1 MYPRRTFSFGLGYTL
16 FKVAKIVSKSARS
29 QSWLC
34 LFKYKERLCRDPDQ
48 GWQIRTSDGEL
59 VCVGTS
65 NGTVSE
71 YFSRMWLRFCRNDSS
86 TSTPSA
92 TNLSYRALTDTGS
105 FRASNMKNAI
115 LFSQCRISYL
125 GQLSWSLETFRFYD
139 EDDCENEIF
148 SITSSS
154 SASVSVIRAGKRDSR
169 SLFTTGFSE
178 KVVVTETS
186 YQMLTNLSFSRSG
199 EGLTSFNKK

>member
-1 MYPRRTFSFGLGYTL
+1 MYPTRTFDFGLRLTL

-34 LFKYKERLCRDPDQ
+34 RFKYKEHLWRYLDQ

-86 TSTPSA
+86 SSTPSA
-92 TNLSYRALTDTGS
+92 TNLSYKALADAGS
-105 FRASNMKNAI
+105 FRASNMKNAT
-115 LFSQCRISYL
+115 LFSQCRISNLVNCFGRY
-125 GQLSWSLETFRFYD
+125 
-139 EDDCENEIF
+139 ENEIL

-154 SASVSVIRAGKRDSR
+154 SASVSVIK
-169 SLFTTGFSE
+169 E
-178 KVVVTETS
+178 V
-186 YQMLTNLSFSRSG
+186 
-199 EGLTSFNKK
+199 

>member
-1 MYPRRTFSFGLGYTL
+1 MYPTRTFDIGLRLTL

-34 LFKYKERLCRDPDQ
+34 RFKYKEHLWRDLDQ

-86 TSTPSA
+86 SSTPSA
-92 TNLSYRALTDTGS
+92 TNLSYKALADAGS
-105 FRASNMKNAI
+105 FRASNMKNAT
-115 LFSQCRISYL
+115 LFSQCRISNLVNCLDRY
-125 GQLSWSLETFRFYD
+125 
-139 EDDCENEIF
+139 ENEIL

-154 SASVSVIRAGKRDSR
+154 SASVSVIR
-169 SLFTTGFSE
+169 E
-178 KVVVTETS
+178 V
-186 YQMLTNLSFSRSG
+186 
-199 EGLTSFNKK
+199 

>member
-1 MYPRRTFSFGLGYTL
+1 MYPTRTFDFGLRLTL
-16 FKVAKIVSKSARS
+16 FKVAKVVSKSARS

-34 LFKYKERLCRDPDQ
+34 RFKYKEHSWRDLDQ

-86 TSTPSA
+86 SSTPSA
-92 TNLSYRALTDTGS
+92 TNLSYKALADAGS
-105 FRASNMKNAI
+105 FRASNMKNAT
-115 LFSQCRISYL
+115 LFSQCRISNLVNCL
-125 GQLSWSLETFRFYD
+125 GRY
-139 EDDCENEIF
+139 ENEIL

-154 SASVSVIRAGKRDSR
+154 STSVSVIGRGKRGSC

-186 YQMLTNLSFSRSG
+186 YQMLTFLSFSRSG

>member
-1 MYPRRTFSFGLGYTL
+1 MYPTRAFDFGWRLTL

-34 LFKYKERLCRDPDQ
+34 HFKYKEHLWRDLDDK

-86 TSTPSA
+86 SSTPSA
-92 TNLSYRALTDTGS
+92 TNLSYKALTDAGS
-105 FRASNMKNAI
+105 FRASNMKNAT
-115 LFSQCRISYL
+115 LFSQCKISNLVSCL
-125 GQLSWSLETFRFYD
+125 GRY
-139 EDDCENEIF
+139 ENEILA
-148 SITSSS
+148 IPSSS
-154 SASVSVIRAGKRDSR
+154 SASVSVIR
-169 SLFTTGFSE
+169 E
-178 KVVVTETS
+178 V
-186 YQMLTNLSFSRSG
+186 
-199 EGLTSFNKK
+199 